1 MLGFGFYLPKWR
13 TTAFYEEPSIGRLP
27 RNNADFNPDLW
38 RPRVPNQAF
47 LHARA
52 DDKFWAAQ
60 KLVAVTT
67 DMIRAAVRAG
77 EFGNPASEE
86 FLVRALAERRDAI
99 GRAYLTAVN
108 PITDVALDA
117 SGCLTFRN
125 AAVDADF
132 AKAPAG
138 YRAVW
143 STFDNA
149 TGTTERIGESANRT
163 TELAAPA
170 GLPRAEGAFVKVA
183 IGAVGGSHAAW
194 AMPVDAYFTLA
205 RGGWQLVGFEQ
216 MPEAK

>member
-13 TTAFYEEPSIGRLP
+13 TTAFYEERSVGRFP
-27 RNNADFNPDLW
+27 IHNASFDPDLW

-60 KLVAVTT
+60 RVVAVTT
-67 DMIRAAVRAG
+67 DMLRAAVRAG
-77 EFGNPASEE
+77 AFGNPASEE

-108 PITDVALDA
+108 PITDAALDA

-143 STFDNA
+143 STFANA
-149 TGTTERIGESANRT
+149 TGATRRVGESARRT
-163 TELAAPA
+163 TELPAPA
-170 GLPRAEGAFVKVA
+170 GLPREEGAFVKVE
-183 IGAVGGSHAAW
+183 IGAVGGSNPAW
-194 AMPVDAYFTLA
+194 STPVDAYFRLGH
-205 RGGWQLVGFEQ
+205 GGWQLVGFER
-216 MPEAK
+216 MPEAQ